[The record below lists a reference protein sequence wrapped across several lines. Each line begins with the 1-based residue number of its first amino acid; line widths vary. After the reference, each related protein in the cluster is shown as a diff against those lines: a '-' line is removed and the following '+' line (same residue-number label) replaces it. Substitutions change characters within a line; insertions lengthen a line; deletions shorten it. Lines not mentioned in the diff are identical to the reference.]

1 MSASAII
8 QTRTLLSVKTMLLI
22 IMPEQAPTGT
32 ALGTLGNVLPL
43 ASGLVGVTFPEDMG
57 KGGWAGC
64 GGTLS

>member
-1 MSASAII
+1 
-8 QTRTLLSVKTMLLI
+8 MLLI